1 MLWAA
6 CRKTSVT
13 FVDEP
18 AVQVMIVLGADSDR
32 TIVTVNI
39 AHRTVHRTATDP
51 VGRTRAACCPQR
63 RSSPELRR
71 QSCLLSGAS
80 MPCTCVISGW
90 HLTPLKPNVMITLKI
105 RNDPH
110 GTEVVLATKIYHLFL
125 AFRRRSV
132 CVPFGDSRS
141 IDQSSFAAL
150 SVSLLPAVEAGTT
163 YAEIPAGFGNVANLL
178 GIPQYPQFAFK
189 FALILVHEHLLLPKT
204 GRLKE
209 MSRE

>member
-1 MLWAA
+1 MRRGRDV
-6 CRKTSVT
+6 RKSLPT
-13 FVDEP
+13 FLILDCGS
-18 AVQVMIVLGADSDR
+18 L
-32 TIVTVNI
+32 
-39 AHRTVHRTATDP
+39 
-51 VGRTRAACCPQR
+51 VGDWWRFTT
-63 RSSPELRR
+63 
-71 QSCLLSGAS
+71 QSFWQQKSWRFSKA
-80 MPCTCVISGW
+80 TCVISGW

-189 FALILVHEHLLLPKT
+189 FALILVHKHLLLAKT
-204 GRLKE
+204 GRLKK